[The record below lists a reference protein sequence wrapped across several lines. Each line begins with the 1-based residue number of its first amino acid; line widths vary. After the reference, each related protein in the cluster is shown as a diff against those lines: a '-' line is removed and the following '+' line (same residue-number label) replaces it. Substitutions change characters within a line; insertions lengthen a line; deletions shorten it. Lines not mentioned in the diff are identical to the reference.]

1 VRCQRSRIFL
11 LLFYSFAVI
20 SILASNRLDAASLQ
34 LTWLDNSQNEDGFYI
49 ERKLGTNGTFSLI
62 ATVGPNVASYS
73 DDNLADS
80 TTYCYRVNAF
90 NGAGSSAY
98 TNQAC
103 GTASAIPAPPLPPF
117 SPVTATL
124 LGQTGEDIAG
134 TTAESPDG
142 IQDVHI
148 RLSGVQSAITSVRI
162 TDDGSG
168 VWETPYSGWWIVA
181 IRPQT
186 NASLV
191 DLYFDFWQST
201 STYTLNMAFANGTTQ
216 TIQISDAASTPPP
229 PFFSTIAA
237 TLLGQ
242 TGEDIAGT
250 TAESPDGIQ
259 DVHIRLS
266 GVQSA
271 ITSVRITDGGDGV
284 WETPYSGWWIVAIRP
299 HTDPSLVDL
308 HFDFWQPSSSYT
320 LNLAFANGTIQTI
333 QTSAALSLQLLGNS
347 P

>member
-20 SILASNRLDAASLQ
+20 SIFASNRLDAASLQ

-103 GTASAIPAPPLPPF
+103 GTTSAIPAPPPPPS

-168 VWETPYSGWWIVA
+168 VWETPYNGWWIVA

-191 DLYFDFWQST
+191 DLYFDFWQPAF
-201 STYTLNMAFANGTTQ
+201 TYTLNMAFANGTTQ

-229 PFFSTIAA
+229 PVSSTIAA

-271 ITSVRITDGGDGV
+271 ITRVRITDGGNGV
-284 WETPYSGWWIVAIRP
+284 WETPYNDWWIVAIRP

-308 HFDFWQPSSSYT
+308 YFDFWQPTSSYI
-320 LNLAFANGTIQTI
+320 LNLALANGTTQTI
-333 QTSAALSLQLLGNS
+333 QTSAALSLLLGNS